1 MNSLVQKTLLTTKK
15 VVIEHDRLRVQTKDL
30 REDLEYTIPFDEL
43 GFDLVKKRVK
53 SANIPFYC
61 FLVFDL
67 LYVGLLATSV
77 ANKEPFKQQLF
88 WLGALLFFSVVTVL
102 AFYSRNKDVIYLAGG
117 QRTLELFA
125 TRPDSPTVL
134 AFIGFIHQAMRHYY
148 KAKAACFDQ
157 NLPYEL
163 RLARL
168 DWLREK
174 QVISLN
180 EHQNLLHAMRRET
193 ILGFPGPSDN

>member
-1 MNSLVQKTLLTTKK
+1 MTSLLQKTLLITKR
-15 VVIEHDRLRVQTKDL
+15 VVIESDRLRVQTKDL
-30 REDLEYTIPFDEL
+30 REELEYSIQFEKS
-43 GFDLVKKRVK
+43 GFYLVKKRVK

-67 LYVGLLATSV
+67 LYVWLLITSV
-77 ANKEPFKQQLF
+77 ASKEPFKQQLF
-88 WLGALLFFSVVTVL
+88 WLGALLFFSVMTVL
-102 AFYSRNKDVIYLAGG
+102 AFYSRNKDVIYLTGG
-117 QRTLELFA
+117 QRTFELFA
-125 TRPDSPTVL
+125 TRPDSRTVL

-148 KAKAACFDQ
+148 KDKAACFDQ

-168 DWLREK
+168 EWLSEK

-180 EHQNLLHAMRRET
+180 EYRNLLHAMRRET
-193 ILGFPGPSDN
+193 ILGFPSPSNN

>member
-1 MNSLVQKTLLTTKK
+1 MTSLLQQTLITTKK
-15 VVIEHDRLRVQTKDL
+15 VVIESNRLRVQTKDL
-30 REDLEYTIPFDEL
+30 REDLEYSIQFEEL

-67 LYVGLLATSV
+67 LYVWLLITSV
-77 ANKEPFKQQLF
+77 ASKEPFKQQLF

-102 AFYSRNKDVIYLAGG
+102 AFYSRNKDVIYLTGG

-125 TRPDSPTVL
+125 TRPDSHTVV
-134 AFIGFIHQAMRHYY
+134 AFIASIHQAMRHYY
-148 KAKAACFDQ
+148 KDKAACFDQ
-157 NLPYEL
+157 NLPYEV

-168 DWLREK
+168 EWLSEK

-180 EHQNLLHAMRRET
+180 EYHNL
-193 ILGFPGPSDN
+193 SKS